1 MRVTERTIL
10 FCLISLLTLATNWG
24 VSGCATSSPQ
34 IQGAWQYPALSKVPS
49 EDLSERAAAADLS
62 GMTSAKAPPEVSA
75 EALENSGDV
84 FMNNGDLSMAFVQY
98 EKALK
103 MKADNYRIHYKEGL
117 LFLAVNQNKEAA
129 GEFRKVLD
137 REPEHAPTH
146 EGLGQAYFRMKEY
159 SEAKKHLMKSIKL
172 DPSLWKAHTFLGI
185 IYDHERKH
193 DLAAQEYAAAISLRP
208 ADGLLYNNLGTSYM
222 LAGRYREA
230 VNAFQKALETRY
242 QPKERIYNNLGLALV
257 KLERYDDA
265 LEAFRKAGGE
275 ARALNN
281 LGCAYLRQG
290 QIEKA
295 IGCFESA
302 IDASPTFYTTASDNA
317 RKARLAKPL
326 N

>member
-1 MRVTERTIL
+1 MRVTERAIL
-10 FCLISLLTLATNWG
+10 SCLIGLLTLAASWG

-34 IQGAWQYPALSKVPS
+34 VQGAWQYPALSKVPS
-49 EDLSERAAAADLS
+49 EGLPERGSSADFSE
-62 GMTSAKAPPEVSA
+62 MTSAKAPSEVSA
-75 EALENSGDV
+75 EALEKSGDI

-98 EKALK
+98 EKSLK
-103 MKADNYRIHYKEGL
+103 MKPDNYRIHYKEGL
-117 LFLAVNQNKEAA
+117 LFLAGNRNKEAV

-172 DPSLWKAHTFLGI
+172 DASLWKAHTFLGVI
-185 IYDHERKH
+185 GDHEKKH

-208 ADGLLYNNLGTSYM
+208 ADGLLYNNLGTSYI

-230 VNAFQKALETRY
+230 VNAFQKALETPY
-242 QPKERIYNNLGLALV
+242 QPKEKIYNNLGLALV
-257 KLERYDDA
+257 ELEKYDEA

-281 LGCAYLRQG
+281 LGCAYLREG
-290 QIEKA
+290 KVEKA
-295 IGCFESA
+295 IGCFEGA
-302 IDASPTFYTTASDNA
+302 IDASPTFYDTASENA
-317 RKARLAKPL
+317 RKARMARQI

>member
-1 MRVTERTIL
+1 MRVTERMIL
-10 FCLISLLTLATNWG
+10 SCLIGLLTLVISWG

-34 IQGAWQYPALSKVPS
+34 IQAAWQYPTLSKVSS
-49 EDLSERAAAADLS
+49 EDLSARAAAADFS
-62 GMTSAKAPPEVSA
+62 GMESPKAPPDVSA
-75 EALENSGDV
+75 EALERSGDI

-98 EKALK
+98 EKALR
-103 MKADNYRIHYKEGL
+103 MKADSYRIHYKEGL
-117 LFLAVNQNKEAA
+117 LFLAANQNKEAA
-129 GEFRKVLD
+129 GEFRTVLD
-137 REPEHAPTH
+137 MEPEHAPAY
-146 EGLGQAYFRMKEY
+146 EGLGQAYFSMKEY
-159 SEAKKHLMKSIKL
+159 SEAKKHLLKSIKL
-172 DPSLWKAHTFLGI
+172 DPSLWKAHTLLGI
-185 IYDHERKH
+185 IYDREKKH

-208 ADGLLYNNLGTSYM
+208 ADGVLYNNLGTSYI

-290 QIEKA
+290 QVEKA

-302 IDASPTFYTTASDNA
+302 IDASPTFYTTAGENV
-317 RKARLAKPL
+317 RKARMARQM